1 MRGTL
6 RLVLV
11 GVVVGLAALAGSA
24 KPANAGALTCNDKT
38 EKPFAAWGDGANY
51 ALAPNGSLE
60 SGSYG
65 WSLSGGARVIA
76 ANNAL
81 RPGSYSLSLPTGASA
96 LSPAACVKLADPAS
110 RFFMRAPAGTG
121 KLRVDVQYKT
131 LLGLSTVTSNLGYAT
146 AGQKWQPGPKYSH
159 ELENI
164 LGALAVN
171 GNLLSAEL
179 RFKFTAV
186 SGSFEVDDLFV
197 DPLVQI

>member
-1 MRGTL
+1 MKGVL

-11 GVVVGLAALAGSA
+11 GLVAGSAILAGSA
-24 KPANAGALTCNDKT
+24 KPASAGVLTCNDKT

-51 ALAPNGSLE
+51 TLAPNGSLE
-60 SGSYG
+60 SGSSG
-65 WSLSGGARVIA
+65 WSLSGGARVVA
-76 ANNAL
+76 GNNSL
-81 RPGSYSLSLPTGASA
+81 RSGSYSLSLPSGASA

-110 RFFMRAPAGTG
+110 RFFMRAPGGTG

-131 LLGLSTVTSNLGYAT
+131 LLGLFTVTSNLGYAT
-146 AGQKWQPGPKYSH
+146 AGEKWQPGPKYAH

-164 LGALAVN
+164 LGALALN
-171 GNLLSAEL
+171 GNLLSTQL
-179 RFKFTAV
+179 RFKFTAM